1 MKPLTWK
8 KGRSLLPVVRKFGV
22 LDWLLVVCVTICAHV
37 LRFSNLPADFSTS
50 ASSDLSS
57 PVRTET
63 LSYAMV
69 AVFVYVLGSL
79 ACAFVWMTQRRD
91 ISLLRVLC
99 AYFFAV
105 SVTAFIGSVIQLVVG
120 RPLPD
125 TIAVCGGDGSFAQCA
140 QVLSAGE
147 LRAQLAVRPA
157 EREGPLRVL
166 SIGSGVGYMEKIL
179 LEELPELE
187 LHVNEPSTVSLR
199 WLRKVIPGERIY
211 IGLPPACL
219 PSDVQYDMIYL
230 STVDYGIPQREL
242 EHLLAELR
250 AQLAPGGGINGI
262 SELLR
267 AGSGGGDLKFR
278 LAAGFLYQVLHYK
291 FRHRAAADVA
301 VTHKQDFCHLFL
313 PSKAIKD

>member
-22 LDWLLVVCVTICAHV
+22 LDWLLVVCLTICAHV

-140 QVLSAGE
+140 QVLSA
-147 LRAQLAVRPA
+147 
-157 EREGPLRVL
+157 
-166 SIGSGVGYMEKIL
+166 
-179 LEELPELE
+179 
-187 LHVNEPSTVSLR
+187 
-199 WLRKVIPGERIY
+199 
-211 IGLPPACL
+211 
-219 PSDVQYDMIYL
+219 
-230 STVDYGIPQREL
+230 
-242 EHLLAELR
+242 AELR
-250 AQLAPGGGINGI
+250 AQFKSFPNVEVAEA
-262 SELLR
+262 S
-267 AGSGGGDLKFR
+267 
-278 LAAGFLYQVLHYK
+278 
-291 FRHRAAADVA
+291 AAAAFLVLMLTEIWPGQSMFSALATFFPAVFALFVA
-301 VTHKQDFCHLFL
+301 GCAILDRRARPDDAVVGIFIGIISSWITWITFWDGFKQKND
-313 PSKAIKD
+313 SKSNPLGTRTMSASGTSMRGYM